1 VVARQAMAQPGFAT
15 ALAHRLAAVRSERVE
30 VVGPRTHWAT
40 TVLVNDDITIARGWE
55 RQADE
60 AQNPRFS
67 GLAQLTVASYR
78 GWLDAHAVAS
88 VALPVDADAA
98 DIDDGSAAEGALIR
112 SGLPDLRPVWS
123 DPRWVLHAVRDP
135 ARVSSPGA
143 TVVDLTDTGAV
154 IGSQGPVTLSM
165 RWSPWLVVTGGRVQR
180 DGSQVRLVLTSAG
193 PHQLHAAWR
202 GPALVP

>member
-15 ALAHRLAAVRSERVE
+15 ALAHRLAAVQRAGRGGRAPDALGHDGPGQRRHHDRARVGAAGRRGAE
-30 VVGPRTHWAT
+30 PPVLWA
-40 TVLVNDDITIARGWE
+40 GS
-55 RQADE
+55 ADS
-60 AQNPRFS
+60 R
-67 GLAQLTVASYR
+67 SYR

-112 SGLPDLRPVWS
+112 SGLPDLRAVWS
-123 DPRWVLHAVRDP
+123 DPHWVLHAVRDP

-165 RWSPWLVVTGGRVQR
+165 RWSPWLVVTEGRVQR

-202 GPALVP
+202 GPALMP